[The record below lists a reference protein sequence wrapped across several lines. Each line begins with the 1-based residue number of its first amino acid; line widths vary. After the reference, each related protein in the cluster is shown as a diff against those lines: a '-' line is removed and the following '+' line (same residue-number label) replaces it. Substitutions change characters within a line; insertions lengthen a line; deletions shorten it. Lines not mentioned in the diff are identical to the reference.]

1 MTENEVVELKLVI
14 YYSEEKRIILS
25 ISQLRAVRESDI
37 LCTKWGY
44 MDLESW
50 PQVIYLQDQLGYL
63 LSKSF
68 LLWEQYF
75 DA

>member
-37 LCTKWGY
+37 LCTK
-44 MDLESW
+44 
-50 PQVIYLQDQLGYL
+50 
-63 LSKSF
+63 
-68 LLWEQYF
+68 
-75 DA
+75 